1 MMLVC
6 LRDTTGMYITGWL
19 HAGGR
24 VTGAEVIAEMVT
36 ELFSSAEMGAQFE
49 GDMRRLASYAR

>member
-1 MMLVC
+1 M
-6 LRDTTGMYITGWL
+6 
-19 HAGGR
+19 
-24 VTGAEVIAEMVT
+24 TGAEVIAEMIT